1 MHYDVTGCT
10 DPSSVNYLRVATLD
24 DGSCRARHPG
34 CLSPLAANYD
44 SDANIDMPA
53 SCVFPDAGCTVESAL
68 NFEPDATRDDGSCLF
83 GRAGCDDSRALKCAA
98 ALPAAQK
105 ANPCPAAATSPHR
118 VLPVLCLPRV
128 LAAFLPPLSPAR
140 LLSAAG
146 AASTPPPSPSL
157 GRSLLSY
164 STSAHLHRS
173 FDPNATVAR
182 GCVFAGC
189 ADSRALNADAEAD
202 VDDGSCVYAHASCSD
217 SSAANFAR
225 GRICRYGGCLEARA
239 QNFDPS
245 ADFDDGSCAVAAG
258 VLGCTDSAAEDYDS
272 LATIA
277 GPCARGGC
285 TDSLLPGYDSRAT
298 YADGSCAVAIWGCTR
313 PDSINFQSFATSD
326 DGTCVSMPADA
337 SGTRPAG
344 AECRG
349 AEDSAPARVQCGDR
363 PGYDPRATFDD
374 GSCGVAILGCLDS
387 RAANYRSAATEGTS
401 ADCALRGCTH
411 SRALN
416 FDSRATV
423 DDGGCAHPVRGCVD
437 SDALNFDP
445 GATVDAGSCYILG
458 CPDSSSPAYTS
469 RATVDDG
476 SCVIPV
482 RGCRDPAADNFQPQ
496 AADGGVPCVCVGCM
510 DPLAANFDPRA
521 AFASGACEYSSP
533 PSPPPLLPSA
543 LVSDL
548 SGHVAASAGC
558 TSPRLCAISD
568 LWARMPT
575 SGPR

>member
-1 MHYDVTGCT
+1 MHEGCT
-10 DPSSVNYLRVATLD
+10 SSAAANFDPRASVDDGSCRPVRVGCTIDVAVNFDSAANRLDDSCEFILLGCTESAASNYERRATWDDGSCVPDVRECSPARLEFRLCGDNKLGLPICAVRAPPRRGSAGWLHGPGGFEFRVACKRVPSRSVPLRCD
-24 DGSCRARHPG
+24 RLHGSVVRQLLAGGHARRWSCRARHPG

-105 ANPCPAAATSPHR
+105 ANPCPAAALPAPRSPCSS
-118 VLPVLCLPRV
+118 CLPARPRCLPSSPV
-128 LAAFLPPLSPAR
+128 AGTAFVR
-140 LLSAAG
+140 RGRRKHSAPVPVVG
-146 AASTPPPSPSL
+146 AL
-157 GRSLLSY
+157 LLSY

-277 GPCARGGC
+277 GPCARGGVRTRC
-285 TDSLLPGYDSRAT
+285 CPATTHAPRTPMEAAPLRSGAARAPTRSISSRSPPQTTGPASACPPMLQAPGPQAPSAAAQR
-298 YADGSCAVAIWGCTR
+298 TR
-313 PDSINFQSFATSD
+313 
-326 DGTCVSMPADA
+326 
-337 SGTRPAG
+337 
-344 AECRG
+344 
-349 AEDSAPARVQCGDR
+349 APARVQAAR
-363 PGYDPRATFDD
+363 TVIALEYDPRH
-374 GSCGVAILGCLDS
+374 V
-387 RAANYRSAATEGTS
+387 RRRK
-401 ADCALRGCTH
+401 LR
-411 SRALN
+411 
-416 FDSRATV
+416 
-423 DDGGCAHPVRGCVD
+423 RG
-437 SDALNFDP
+437 
-445 GATVDAGSCYILG
+445 
-458 CPDSSSPAYTS
+458 
-469 RATVDDG
+469 
-476 SCVIPV
+476 
-482 RGCRDPAADNFQPQ
+482 
-496 AADGGVPCVCVGCM
+496 
-510 DPLAANFDPRA
+510 
-521 AFASGACEYSSP
+521 
-533 PSPPPLLPSA
+533 
-543 LVSDL
+543 
-548 SGHVAASAGC
+548 H
-558 TSPRLCAISD
+558 PRLPGLSRRKLPI
-568 LWARMPT
+568 R
-575 SGPR
+575 GH